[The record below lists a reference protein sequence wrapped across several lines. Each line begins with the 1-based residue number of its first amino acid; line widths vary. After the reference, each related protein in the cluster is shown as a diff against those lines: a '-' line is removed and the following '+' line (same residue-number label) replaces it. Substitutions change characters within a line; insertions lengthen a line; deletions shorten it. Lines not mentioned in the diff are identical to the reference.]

1 MSSIEKE
8 IRVGVTNEQ
17 IDNIR
22 EVTDSVSK
30 RTRMIDITCGKY
42 GFDSLK
48 TVGYI
53 CRIRA
58 FEDDYK
64 LEIKNYSN
72 SEKCLEKSLPIASI
86 EDGIE
91 FLELLGMKPYLV
103 LDRYREIRK
112 YNNLILFVDEF
123 QNDVGNFVE
132 IEYQNATRRDAINFL
147 KKMKIETILQDKY
160 GDIIK
165 ERLKKDKVFEEHFTE
180 SLSNYKKKTI

>member
-1 MSSIEKE
+1 M
-8 IRVGVTNEQ
+8 
-17 IDNIR
+17 
-22 EVTDSVSK
+22 
-30 RTRMIDITCGKY
+30 
-42 GFDSLK
+42 
-48 TVGYI
+48 
-53 CRIRA
+53 
-58 FEDDYK
+58 
-64 LEIKNYSN
+64 
-72 SEKCLEKSLPIASI
+72 PIASI